1 MTEKTFTFRVS
12 FGDGNPIDVAIT
24 AKTIV
29 DALDAI
35 KVKYP
40 NARNTHLLESS
51 SSQRKLNRV
60 ALEQYVLPLDDP
72 EDPAKLHEDKVKT
85 CVLMRK
91 SGHSHQSIAGC
102 LGIGKSTVGR
112 WLKQHG

>member
-1 MTEKTFTFRVS
+1 MAEKIFTFRVS
-12 FGDGNPIDVAIT
+12 FGDGNPIDAAI
-24 AKTIV
+24 AGKTIV

-51 SSQRKLNRV
+51 YSQRKMTQM
-60 ALEQYVLPLDDP
+60 AMEQYVLPLDDP
-72 EDPAKLHEDKVKT
+72 GDPAKIHEDKVKT
-85 CVLMRK
+85 CILMRK
-91 SGHSHQSIAGC
+91 SGHSHQAIAGY
-102 LGIGKSTVGR
+102 LGVGKSTIGR